1 MHKLSP
7 VHAYRREGKLRLIE
21 LRLSNIDQ
29 FFNSLDPSPFHSRDL
44 DDDAVEWLMDSMREL
59 SFIKEIKLII
69 YLPDDSEN
77 NIEAMIQQAIN
88 YFFTYRARVH
98 RQHLRSMLRDGE
110 ISLVIG
116 LVFLTFCIAF
126 IKLLPMLGGGAD
138 VLREGL
144 LIIGWVAFWRPL
156 QIFLYDW
163 WPFLR
168 DARLCERIARLPVE
182 VHQNKIEG
190 KMSNVMTDS

>member
-7 VHAYRREGKLRLIE
+7 AHAYRREGKLRLIE
-21 LRLSNIDQ
+21 LKLSNINQ

-44 DDDAVEWLMDSMREL
+44 DDEAVEWLMDSMREL
-59 SFIKEIKLII
+59 YFLEEIKLVI
-69 YLPDDSEN
+69 YLPSDIEN
-77 NIEAMIQQAIN
+77 NTEAMIQQTIN
-88 YFFTYRARVH
+88 YFFTYRALVH
-98 RQHLRSMLRDGE
+98 RQHLRNILRDGK

-116 LVFLTFCIAF
+116 LVFLTFCVAL
-126 IKLLPMLGGGAD
+126 IKLLPVLGGGAD

-168 DARLCERIARLPVE
+168 DARLCERIAKLPVE
-182 VHQNKIEG
+182 VRIYPK
-190 KMSNVMTDS
+190 